1 MSKSSLEQA
10 LVRLHA
16 ELQGSPQLDAES
28 RRLLDTITADIRRAR
43 GDAGTGGAG
52 DHAGGV
58 SGDAAHAS
66 RLEELA
72 VRWETEHPELAARL
86 RGIADALGR
95 VGL

>member
-43 GDAGTGGAG
+43 GDAGACDEAGGATGG
-52 DHAGGV
+52 
-58 SGDAAHAS
+58 AAHAS